1 MGVPIPAPLFG
12 VMDNDMDVKWLIFL
26 TNWSM
31 LLLGAYLW
39 TAYAASRS
47 LPPSLPPT
55 PPSSPSHHRR
65 RLYQAVWVLRNCTA
79 IAALVVSLLFWTVLF
94 PEIKKTSWVDVHC
107 HAVNSL
113 IVLLDL
119 TVTHVPY
126 YFKHGWM
133 GLSYLVAYL
142 LFSIVYWLSGGTD
155 PEGDHYIYPPLNY
168 KHPSEAAGLVVVV
181 VVIVVPL
188 VHILLYVYNR
198 LLFQKGFWQAPRE
211 EGEGGRGRVV
221 SDRVP
226 LLPN

>member
-1 MGVPIPAPLFG
+1 M
-12 VMDNDMDVKWLIFL
+12 
-26 TNWSM
+26 
-31 LLLGAYLW
+31 
-39 TAYAASRS
+39 
-47 LPPSLPPT
+47 
-55 PPSSPSHHRR
+55 
-65 RLYQAVWVLRNCTA
+65 LRNCTA

-107 HAVNSL
+107 HAVNSV
-113 IVLLDL
+113 IVLIDL

-188 VHILLYVYNR
+188 VHILLYVYSR
-198 LLFQKGFWQAPRE
+198 LLVQKAFWQASRE
-211 EGEGGRGRVV
+211 GVV
-221 SDRVP
+221 PDRVP